1 MAKSLTLRHDE
12 AGEGLEGIFFF
23 NIEFY
28 PKARRLNIPP
38 GP

>member
-1 MAKSLTLRHDE
+1 MAESLTLRHNE

-28 PKARRLNIPP
+28 PKARRLNIPL